1 MYCNMCNVK
10 KAVLIPKRESY
21 LTGITQGNILTV
33 IRSTVTNLLIAENNR
48 GQIGSTLYI
57 Q

>member
-10 KAVLIPKRESY
+10 KSVLIPKRESY
-21 LTGITQGNILTV
+21 LTGIAQGNILTV
-33 IRSTVTNLLIAENNR
+33 IRSTVTNWLIAENNR